1 MTNRWTTLVAGL
13 LAGCVLTASSVSAG
27 DFEKQLQQVLE
38 KIKTEESAAPIP
50 VPVLKEKPS
59 RQYQY
64 IRIGLNLRADPYN
77 RVYTAES
84 GSSFGHST
92 RIKIRI
98 KVLEMFKSFDLSLS
112 VNDRVSTAKIIRRY
126 GYVKLTG
133 KEANLELEYKKGS
146 YMRVFGTV
154 LGRPVQIY
162 APVYSYMD
170 HDYRFQGFGR
180 DMTLARSLRAV
191 WATIADTEWDKKTM
205 GYLSAVLFASSMYQ
219 R

>member
-1 MTNRWTTLVAGL
+1 MTNRWMTFAAGL
-13 LAGCVLTASSVSAG
+13 LTGCILMANTVSAG

-38 KIKTEESAAPIP
+38 KIETEEFAAPVP
-50 VPVLKEKPS
+50 VPVLKEKSS
-59 RQYQY
+59 RQY
-64 IRIGLNLRADPYN
+64 IRVGLNLRADPYH

-92 RIKIRI
+92 KI
-98 KVLEMFKSFDLSLS
+98 KVRIEVLEIFKSFDLMLS

-133 KEANLELEYKKGS
+133 KEVDLELEYKKGS
-146 YMRVFGTV
+146 HMWVFGTV
-154 LGRPVQIY
+154 LGQPVGIY
-162 APVYSYMD
+162 AHIYPYMD
-170 HDYRFQGFGR
+170 RDYKFQGFGR

-191 WATIADTEWDKKTM
+191 SVTIADNEWEKKTL
-205 GYLSAVLFASSMYQ
+205 GYLSAVLFASSLYQ